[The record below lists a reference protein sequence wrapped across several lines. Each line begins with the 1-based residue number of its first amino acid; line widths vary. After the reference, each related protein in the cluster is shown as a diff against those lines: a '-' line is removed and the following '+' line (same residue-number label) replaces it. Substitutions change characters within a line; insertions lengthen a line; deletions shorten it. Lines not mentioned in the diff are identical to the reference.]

1 MEELLEF
8 LRDKCSKGLEEA
20 KKCVDPSL
28 RLELEGIQAELGK
41 PRNSSST
48 PVKLKDDLYDL
59 ISTLTDITI
68 SHTHNRPVR
77 IFCFPLQIRSRRNT
91 QKKRLQDIGT
101 ALRKQLGQGL
111 GTTDSPPHGKEEDG
125 RLGTCSPRRI
135 CKIMTALKR
144 LLHHGTKNNSP
155 NQKGEDGAGSEPPG
169 EGTNGHSSN
178 EKKVECSGPK
188 TLPKI
193 ERDKILGFGD
203 KRDKIEE
210 CLNVKNTENREGHI
224 VQNRGHI
231 EIGIVGMCG
240 SGKTTLAQLV
250 YEKVGK
256 EFQHKIWVNLPHKL
270 TSNDDTNDDKDFVQI
285 LREILKQC
293 DEDKVDHRKQQQCDE
308 DKVDTEYGK
317 QQLLRIIR
325 KRLLGESYLL
335 VLDGVWDA
343 DMDWYFEL
351 GKALDWHYKEGDFGK
366 DGSKSAVI
374 ITTRLEEP
382 AKTMVGISASALHHI
397 HPQDFS
403 TCWSIFIDEVKRG
416 GKIDADNARLLELE
430 NDIKEQCDGLPL
442 AAVTLAK
449 IIPNL
454 IRQPKEQGA
463 AAQPGSSVE
472 VPA

>member
-77 IFCFPLQIRSRRNT
+77 IICFPLQIRSRRNT

-210 CLNVKNTENREGHI
+210 CLNV
-224 VQNRGHI
+224 QNRGHI
-231 EIGIVGMCG
+231 EIGIVEMCG

-250 YEKVGK
+250 FEKVVG
-256 EFQHKIWVNLPHKL
+256 EFEHGIWVNLPHNL
-270 TSNDDTNDDKDFVQI
+270 TSNDDRYFVQI
-285 LREILKQC
+285 LSEILSEILKQC
-293 DEDKVDHRKQQQCDE
+293 GKDKVDPKFNFKQCGEDKVDPKYR
-308 DKVDTEYGK
+308 K

-325 KRLLGESYLL
+325 NRLLGKSYLL

-351 GKALDWHYKEGDFGK
+351 GKALDWHYKEGDLAMMGVRVPSSSPLDWRSRQKQWWEFLLLLCTI
-366 DGSKSAVI
+366 S
-374 ITTRLEEP
+374 TRKTSVLVGPYSLMKLSEE
-382 AKTMVGISASALHHI
+382 GR
-397 HPQDFS
+397 S
-403 TCWSIFIDEVKRG
+403 TRIMRDC
-416 GKIDADNARLLELE
+416 
-430 NDIKEQCDGLPL
+430 
-442 AAVTLAK
+442 
-449 IIPNL
+449 
-454 IRQPKEQGA
+454 
-463 AAQPGSSVE
+463 
-472 VPA
+472 

>member
-111 GTTDSPPHGKEEDG
+111 GTT
-125 RLGTCSPRRI
+125 
-135 CKIMTALKR
+135 TAHPMARK
-144 LLHHGTKNNSP
+144 KMADW
-155 NQKGEDGAGSEPPG
+155 GEDGAGSEPPG

-193 ERDKILGFGD
+193 EGDKILGFGD

-250 YEKVGK
+250 YEKV
-256 EFQHKIWVNLPHKL
+256 EFEHKIWVNLPHKL

-325 KRLLGESYLL
+325 KRLLGKSYLL